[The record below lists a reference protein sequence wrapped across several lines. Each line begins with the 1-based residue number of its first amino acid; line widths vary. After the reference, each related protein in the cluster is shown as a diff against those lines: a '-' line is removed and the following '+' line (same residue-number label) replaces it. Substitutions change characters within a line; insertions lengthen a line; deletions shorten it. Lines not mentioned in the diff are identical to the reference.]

1 MKIQLLMEKSGL
13 SAHSLLDLRRKTI
26 KILPKEDYNDL
37 QIGLVV
43 TGINAISTD
52 EHREIIFTLEKV
64 FLSSVNTKLK
74 ICFIEKITFTLD
86 RGWTISV
93 NEKDILCDVEITK

>member
-1 MKIQLLMEKSGL
+1 MKIQLLMEKAGL

-52 EHREIIFTLEKV
+52 EHREIVFTLEKV

-86 RGWTISV
+86 RGWNILV